1 MTSAVSIQR
10 FDHLRCGVEL
20 WQWPFEHDRKAEIDA
35 HWRDLLLRHP
45 RLFNG
50 RVMLSHR
57 QTLEQVD
64 AHSIWR
70 SDWFE
75 TDYAAFMAWR
85 GLGCPETG
93 VRNGFAMAALQG
105 NDGAFVLARMGDHTA
120 NPGRIYFACGT
131 PDPDD
136 VTGNVLDFEGS
147 AIRELLEE
155 TSLTMDE
162 ISCEQGW
169 TLVEV
174 GPRLAFFKPVR
185 VDLPGRELAREIE
198 SRLLRQD
205 DPELSGM
212 FVVESGRDLDSQRMP
227 DFILAYLRHV
237 MAGVDQPG

>member
-1 MTSAVSIQR
+1 MSTPTSIHR
-10 FDHLRCGVEL
+10 FDALRCGVEP
-20 WQWPFEHDRKAEIDA
+20 WGWAFERDRGAQIDA
-35 HWRDLLLRHP
+35 HWRELLQRHP

-57 QTLEQVD
+57 QSVEHEGARRV
-64 AHSIWR
+64 WR

-75 TDYAAFMAWR
+75 TDYAAFMAWK

-93 VRNGFAMAALQG
+93 VRNGFAMAALHG
-105 NDGAFVLARMGDHTA
+105 NDGAYVLARMGDHTA

-136 VTGNVLDFEGS
+136 VSGDVLDFEGS

-162 ISCEQGW
+162 ISCEPCW

-174 GPRLAFFKPVR
+174 GARLAFFKPVR

-198 SRLLRQD
+198 ARLLRQD
-205 DPELSGM
+205 DPELAGM
-212 FVVESGRDLDSQRMP
+212 YVVEQAEDIDRQRMP
-227 DFILAYLRHV
+227 DFILAYLNHV
-237 MAGVDQPG
+237 MAGANQPG